1 MSLVWKKMIGR
12 RHAVVN
18 GTAICG
24 VRSIEEVGEAL
35 PCETCLD
42 AVNKASKSAFAD

>member
-1 MSLVWKKMIGR
+1 MIGR

-24 VRSIEEVGEAL
+24 VRSIEEAGDGL
-35 PCETCLD
+35 PCEACLD
-42 AVNKASKSAFAD
+42 AVNKASKTAFAE